1 MAGLMDTTYA
11 INWFYQKVKIDLFRK
26 LLMREQRKSDVI
38 SRQEQN
44 LGIKEKGG
52 GMNLSQTKS
61 HGMRLIKK

>member
-1 MAGLMDTTYA
+1 MARLMDTTYG
-11 INWFYQKVKIDLFRK
+11 INWFYQKVKIVLFRK

-38 SRQEQN
+38 SRKEQN

-61 HGMRLIKK
+61 HGMCLIKN